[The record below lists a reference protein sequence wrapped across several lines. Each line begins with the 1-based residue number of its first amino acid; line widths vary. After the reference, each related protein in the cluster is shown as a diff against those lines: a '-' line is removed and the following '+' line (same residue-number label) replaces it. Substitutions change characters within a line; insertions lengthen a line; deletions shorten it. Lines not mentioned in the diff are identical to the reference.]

1 LIAEVLKAAANPAAL
16 EAQVP
21 TPAGEMSAGQ
31 FIGIMFMEHLLHSW
45 DLAKATGQ
53 STRLDPQLAEICY
66 QMCDPGII
74 EMARGRGA
82 FGPAVPVP
90 DSASTQD
97 KLLGFLGRH
106 P

>member
-1 LIAEVLKAAANPAAL
+1 
-16 EAQVP
+16 
-21 TPAGEMSAGQ
+21 M
-31 FIGIMFMEHLLHSW
+31 GIMFMDHLIHTW

-53 STRLDPQLAEICY
+53 STRLDPELAEICY

-74 EMARGRGA
+74 EMAREHGA

-90 DSASTQD
+90 DSASTQN
-97 KLLGFLGRH
+97 KLLGFLGRQ